1 MRVRRF
7 AAACRIGLA
16 QLEVFF
22 MFDEARSR
30 VQDELQ
36 RLEIDACL
44 VTTPANIFY
53 TTGFFSPVVNL
64 SFRLMGTD
72 SALIPADPTLP
83 SALMTSDF
91 AAPAARAATSIED
104 IRTYRMWVE
113 NRDID
118 VIAGP
123 SGSDARISRPPQ
135 WNPDELDETLTSMLE
150 ERGLSAATVGI
161 DLRYVYADTLFR
173 LQQNNPEC
181 QFVDVTGMLYGLR
194 AIKHPYE
201 IEMHRNAARLFEA
214 GLQRAIDDA
223 HQGQSAQDIK
233 YRYQAGAL
241 ETAMADP
248 SLGEFQSAYGFISAG
263 TGSSFGDRSGLH
275 SGDLIKFDCGVA
287 VGGFYSDCGR
297 TFAFGRATAE
307 QRRVHDALAEA
318 HAAARELMRPGTPIS
333 SVYNAADEIMRAHGF
348 PGYSR
353 GHYGH
358 SIGLDTF
365 VEEPPFI
372 SAAEQ
377 SELQPGMLLC
387 LETPYYSAST
397 GSYQIEDMVL
407 ITETGHENFNT
418 LSYELVE
425 L

>member
-1 MRVRRF
+1 
-7 AAACRIGLA
+7 
-16 QLEVFF
+16 
-22 MFDEARSR
+22 MFDEVRNKVR
-30 VQDELQ
+30 GELQ
-36 RLEIDACL
+36 RLDIDACL
-44 VTTPANIFY
+44 ATTPANIFY

-72 SALIPADPTLP
+72 AALIPADPAQP
-83 SALMTSDF
+83 AALMTSDF

-113 NRDID
+113 NRDLD
-118 VIAGP
+118 VITGATGA
-123 SGSDARISRPPQ
+123 DAKISRPPQ
-135 WNPDELDETLTSMLE
+135 WNPDELDAALTAMLE
-150 ERGLSAATVGI
+150 DRGLSAATIGI

-181 QFVDVTGMLYGLR
+181 QFVDITGMLYGLR
-194 AIKHPYE
+194 AIKHPQE
-201 IEMHRNAARLFEA
+201 IELHRSAARLFEE
-214 GLQRAIDDA
+214 GLRRAITDA
-223 HQGQSAQDIK
+223 TEGQSAQAIK
-233 YRYQAGAL
+233 YNYQAGAL
-241 ETAMADP
+241 EAAMADP
-248 SLGEFQSAYGFISAG
+248 SLGELQSAYGFISAG

-297 TFAFGRATAE
+297 TFAFGRAAAD

-318 HAAARELMRPGTPIS
+318 HASAREVMRPGTPIS
-333 SVYNAADEIMRAHGF
+333 AIYRAADDVMRAHGF

-358 SIGLDTF
+358 SIGLDSF

-372 SAAEQ
+372 SANEH
-377 SELQPGMLLC
+377 SELQAGMLLC

-397 GSYQIEDMVL
+397 GSYQIEDMIL
-407 ITETGHENFNT
+407 ITENGHENFNT

>member
-1 MRVRRF
+1 MFEESRRRVR
-7 AAACRIGLA
+7 
-16 QLEVFF
+16 E
-22 MFDEARSR
+22 
-30 VQDELQ
+30 ELQ

-53 TTGFFSPVVNL
+53 TTGFYSPVVNL

-72 SALIPADPTLP
+72 MALIPADPSLP
-83 SALMTSDF
+83 AALMTSDF
-91 AAPAARAATSIED
+91 AAPAARAVLRQAEDDVIED
-104 IRTYRMWVE
+104 VRTYRMWVE
-113 NRDID
+113 NRDLD

-123 SGSDARISRPPQ
+123 SGGDARISRPPQ
-135 WNPDELDETLTSMLE
+135 WNPDELDEAVTAMLE
-150 ERGLSAATVGI
+150 ERGLSAATVGL
-161 DLRYVYADTLFR
+161 DLRYVYADSLFR

-194 AIKHPYE
+194 AIKHPQE
-201 IEMHRNAARLFEA
+201 IAMHRNAARLFEA
-214 GLQRAIDDA
+214 GLRRAINEA
-223 HQGQSAQDIK
+223 REGQSAQDIK
-233 YRYQAGAL
+233 YQYQAGAL
-241 ETAMADP
+241 EAAMADP
-248 SLGEFQSAYGFISAG
+248 GLSTGAGGEFQSAYGFISAG

-297 TFAFGRATAE
+297 TFAFGRASGE

-333 SVYNAADEIMRAHGF
+333 AVYRAADERMQALGF

-372 SAAEQ
+372 SATEH

-387 LETPYYSAST
+387 LELPYYSASL
-397 GSYQIEDMVL
+397 GSYQIEDMIL

-418 LSYELVE
+418 LSYDLVE

>member
-1 MRVRRF
+1 
-7 AAACRIGLA
+7 
-16 QLEVFF
+16 
-22 MFDEARSR
+22 MFDEVRGR
-30 VQDELQ
+30 VQEELE
-36 RLEIDACL
+36 RLDIDACL

-72 SALIPADPTLP
+72 MALIPADPSLSP
-83 SALMTSDF
+83 ALMTSDF
-91 AAPAARAATSIED
+91 AAPAAASASSIED
-104 IRTYRMWVE
+104 ICTYRMWVE
-113 NRDID
+113 NRDLDMITGPAGAEAK
-118 VIAGP
+118 IA
-123 SGSDARISRPPQ
+123 RPPQ
-135 WNPDELDETLTSMLE
+135 WSPDELNETVTAMLE
-150 ERGLSAATVGI
+150 ERGLSAGTIGI

-181 QFVDVTGMLYGLR
+181 QFVDITGMLYGLR
-194 AIKHPYE
+194 AIKHPQE
-201 IEMHRNAARLFEA
+201 IAMHRSAAKLFEA
-214 GLQRAIDDA
+214 GLRRAIADA
-223 HQGQSAQDIK
+223 KEGQSAQAIK
-233 YRYQAGAL
+233 YNYQAGAL
-241 ETAMADP
+241 EAAMLDP
-248 SLGEFQSAYGFISAG
+248 ALGEFQSAYGFISAG

-297 TFAFGRATAE
+297 TFAFGRATAA

-318 HAAARELMRPGTPIS
+318 HAAAREVMRPGTPIS
-333 SVYNAADEIMRAHGF
+333 AVYRAADEVMQARGF

-372 SAAEQ
+372 SANEH

-387 LETPYYSAST
+387 LEAPYYSAST
-397 GSYQIEDMVL
+397 GSYQIEDMIL
-407 ITETGHENFNT
+407 ITENGNENFNT

>member
-1 MRVRRF
+1 
-7 AAACRIGLA
+7 
-16 QLEVFF
+16 
-22 MFDEARSR
+22 MFEESRHR
-30 VQDELQ
+30 VQEELQ
-36 RLEIDACL
+36 RQGIDACL

-53 TTGFFSPVVNL
+53 TTGFYSPVVNL

-72 SALIPADPTLP
+72 IVLIPADPALP
-83 SALMTSDF
+83 PALMTSDF
-91 AAPAARAATSIED
+91 AAPAARSVTSID
-104 IRTYRMWVE
+104 NIRTYRMWVE
-113 NRDID
+113 NRDLD
-118 VIAGP
+118 VITGP
-123 SGSDARISRPPQ
+123 SGADARISRPPQ
-135 WNPDELDETLTSMLE
+135 WNPDDLDETVTDMLE
-150 ERGLSAATVGI
+150 ERGLATGTVGL

-194 AIKHPYE
+194 AIKHPQE

-214 GLQRAIDDA
+214 GLRRAIA
-223 HQGQSAQDIK
+223 EAKEGQSAQDIK

-241 ETAMADP
+241 EAAMADP
-248 SLGEFQSAYGFISAG
+248 SLGEFQSAFGFISAG
-263 TGSSFGDRSGLH
+263 TGSSFGNRSGLH

-297 TFAFGRATAE
+297 TFAFGRASAE

-318 HAAARELMRPGTPIS
+318 HAAARELMLPGTPIS
-333 SVYNAADEIMRAHGF
+333 AIYSAADEVMQATGF

-372 SAAEQ
+372 SATEH

-387 LETPYYSAST
+387 LETPYYSASL
-397 GSYQIEDMVL
+397 GSYQIEDMIL
-407 ITETGHENFNT
+407 ITESGHENLNT
-418 LSYELVE
+418 LSYDLVD

>member
-1 MRVRRF
+1 
-7 AAACRIGLA
+7 
-16 QLEVFF
+16 
-22 MFDEARSR
+22 MFDEVRHR
-30 VQDELQ
+30 VMEELQ
-36 RLEIDACL
+36 RLDIDACL
-44 VTTPANIFY
+44 ATTPANIFY

-72 SALIPADPTLP
+72 MALIPADPNLHP
-83 SALMTSDF
+83 ALMTSDF
-91 AAPAARAATSIED
+91 AAPAARAASSIDD

-113 NRDID
+113 NRDLD
-118 VIAGP
+118 VITGP

-135 WNPDELDETLTSMLE
+135 WNPDELDETVTSMLE
-150 ERGLSAATVGI
+150 ERGLSAATIGI

-194 AIKHPYE
+194 AIKYPQE
-201 IEMHRNAARLFEA
+201 IELHRSAARLFEA
-214 GLQRAIDDA
+214 GLHRAIADA
-223 HQGQSAQDIK
+223 KEGQSPQDIK

-241 ETAMADP
+241 EAAMADP

-263 TGSSFGDRSGLH
+263 TGSSFGDRVGLH

-297 TFAFGRATAE
+297 TFAFGKASAA

-318 HAAARELMRPGTPIS
+318 HAAARETMRPGTPIS
-333 SVYNAADEIMRAHGF
+333 AVYKAADDVMQARGY

-358 SIGLDTF
+358 SIGMDTF

-372 SAAEQ
+372 SANEH

-387 LETPYYSAST
+387 LEVPYYSASL
-397 GSYQIEDMVL
+397 GSYQIEDMIL
-407 ITETGHENFNT
+407 ITENGHENFNT

-425 L
+425 I

>member
-1 MRVRRF
+1 MFEDVRRRVR
-7 AAACRIGLA
+7 
-16 QLEVFF
+16 E
-22 MFDEARSR
+22 
-30 VQDELQ
+30 ELQ
-36 RLEIDACL
+36 RLEIDACM

-72 SALIPADPTLP
+72 TALIPADPSLEP
-83 SALMTSDF
+83 ALMTSDF

-113 NRDID
+113 NRDLD
-118 VIAGP
+118 VITGP
-123 SGSDARISRPPQ
+123 SGGDARISRPPQ
-135 WNPDELDETLTSMLE
+135 WDPDEIDETVTSILE
-150 ERGLSAATVGI
+150 ERGLSAGTIGI
-161 DLRYVYADTLFR
+161 DLRYVYADSLFR

-194 AIKHPYE
+194 AIKHPQE

-214 GLQRAIDDA
+214 GLRRAINEA
-223 HQGQSAQDIK
+223 REGQSAQAIK
-233 YRYQAGAL
+233 YNYQAGAL
-241 ETAMADP
+241 EAAMADP
-248 SLGEFQSAYGFISAG
+248 GLSTGHGGEFQSAYGFISAG
-263 TGSSFGDRSGLH
+263 TGSSFGDDGFDGRYAAGGLH

-297 TFAFGRATAE
+297 TFAFGRPSAE

-318 HAAARELMRPGTPIS
+318 HAAAREIMRPGTPIS
-333 SVYNAADEIMRAHGF
+333 ALYQAADDVMRARGF

-372 SAAEQ
+372 SANEH

-397 GSYQIEDMVL
+397 GSYQIEDMIL
-407 ITETGHENFNT
+407 ITESGHENFNT

>member
-1 MRVRRF
+1 
-7 AAACRIGLA
+7 
-16 QLEVFF
+16 
-22 MFDEARSR
+22 MFDQARRR
-30 VQDELQ
+30 VQEELQ
-36 RLEIDACL
+36 RLGIDACL

-53 TTGFFSPVVNL
+53 TTGFYSPVVNL

-72 SALIPADPTLP
+72 MALIPADPSLP
-83 SALMTSDF
+83 AALMTSDF
-91 AAPAARAATSIED
+91 AAPAARAVLRQAQDDIIED
-104 IRTYRMWVE
+104 VRAYRMWVE
-113 NRDID
+113 NRDLD
-118 VIAGP
+118 VITGP

-161 DLRYVYADTLFR
+161 DLRYVYADSLFR

-194 AIKHPYE
+194 AIKHPQE
-201 IEMHRNAARLFEA
+201 IGMHRNAAKLFEA
-214 GLQRAIDDA
+214 GLRRAINEA
-223 HQGQSAQDIK
+223 REGQSAQDIK
-233 YRYQAGAL
+233 YQYQAGAL
-241 ETAMADP
+241 EAAMADP
-248 SLGEFQSAYGFISAG
+248 ALGEFQSAYGFISAG

-297 TFAFGRATAE
+297 TFAFGRASGE

-318 HAAARELMRPGTPIS
+318 HAAAREQMRPGTPIS
-333 SVYNAADEIMRAHGF
+333 AVYRAADEVMQARGF

-372 SAAEQ
+372 SATEH

-387 LETPYYSAST
+387 LEAPYYSASL
-397 GSYQIEDMVL
+397 GSYQIEDMIL

>member
-1 MRVRRF
+1 
-7 AAACRIGLA
+7 
-16 QLEVFF
+16 
-22 MFDEARSR
+22 MFDEVRGR
-30 VQDELQ
+30 VRDELQ

-72 SALIPADPTLP
+72 MALIPADPALP
-83 SALMTSDF
+83 PALMTSDF
-91 AAPAARAATSIED
+91 AAPAARAATSVED
-104 IRTYRMWVE
+104 VRTYRMWVE
-113 NRDID
+113 NRDLD
-118 VIAGP
+118 VIAGQ
-123 SGSDARISRPPQ
+123 SGGDARISRPPQ
-135 WNPDELDETLTSMLE
+135 WNPDELDETVTEMLE
-150 ERGLSAATVGI
+150 DRGLSAATIGL

-194 AIKHPYE
+194 AIKHPQE

-214 GLQRAIDDA
+214 GLRRAINEA
-223 HQGQSAQDIK
+223 REGQSAQAIK
-233 YRYQAGAL
+233 YNYQAGAL
-241 ETAMADP
+241 EAAMADP
-248 SLGEFQSAYGFISAG
+248 GLLTGHGGEFQSAYGFISAG

-275 SGDLIKFDCGVA
+275 PGDLIKFDCGVA

-297 TFAFGRATAE
+297 TFAFGRPSAE

-318 HAAARELMRPGTPIS
+318 HADAREIMRPGTPIS
-333 SVYNAADEIMRAHGF
+333 ALYQAADDVMRARGF

-372 SAAEQ
+372 SANEH

-397 GSYQIEDMVL
+397 GSYQIEDMIL
-407 ITETGHENFNT
+407 ITENGHENFNT

>member
-1 MRVRRF
+1 
-7 AAACRIGLA
+7 
-16 QLEVFF
+16 
-22 MFDEARSR
+22 MFDESR
-30 VQDELQ
+30 RRVREELQ
-36 RLEIDACL
+36 RQGIDACL

-53 TTGFFSPVVNL
+53 TTGFYSPVVNL

-72 SALIPADPTLP
+72 MALIPADPSL
-83 SALMTSDF
+83 SAALMTSDF
-91 AAPAARAATSIED
+91 AAPAARAVLRQAQDDVIED
-104 IRTYRMWVE
+104 VRAYRMWVE
-113 NRDID
+113 NRDLDI
-118 VIAGP
+118 ITGP
-123 SGSDARISRPPQ
+123 SGADARISRPPQ

-161 DLRYVYADTLFR
+161 DLRYVYADSLFR

-181 QFVDVTGMLYGLR
+181 QFLDVTGMLYGLR
-194 AIKHPYE
+194 AIKHPQE
-201 IEMHRNAARLFEA
+201 IAMHRNAAKLFEA
-214 GLQRAIDDA
+214 GLRRAINEA
-223 HQGQSAQDIK
+223 REGQSAQDIK
-233 YRYQAGAL
+233 YQYQAGAL
-241 ETAMADP
+241 EAAMADP
-248 SLGEFQSAYGFISAG
+248 ALGEFQSAYGFISAG

-297 TFAFGRATAE
+297 TFAFGRASGE

-333 SVYNAADEIMRAHGF
+333 AVYRAADEVMQAQGF

-372 SAAEQ
+372 SATEH

-387 LETPYYSAST
+387 LEAPYYSASL
-397 GSYQIEDMVL
+397 GSYQIEDMIL

>member
-1 MRVRRF
+1 
-7 AAACRIGLA
+7 
-16 QLEVFF
+16 
-22 MFDEARSR
+22 MFDEVRHR
-30 VQDELQ
+30 VREELQ

-53 TTGFFSPVVNL
+53 TTGFYSPVVNL

-72 SALIPADPTLP
+72 IAVIPADPATP
-83 SALMTSDF
+83 PALMTSDF
-91 AAPAARAATSIED
+91 AAPAARASSSIED
-104 IRTYRMWVE
+104 IRTYCMWVE
-113 NRDID
+113 NRDLD
-118 VIAGP
+118 VITGP
-123 SGSDARISRPPQ
+123 ASGDARISRPPQ
-135 WNPDELDETLTSMLE
+135 WNPDELDETITSMLE
-150 ERGLSAATVGI
+150 DRDLSAATIGI

-181 QFVDVTGMLYGLR
+181 QFVDVTGMLYALR
-194 AIKHPYE
+194 AIKHPQE
-201 IEMHRNAARLFEA
+201 IAMHRNAAQLFEA
-214 GLQRAIDDA
+214 GLQRAIA
-223 HQGQSAQDIK
+223 GAREGQTAQDIK
-233 YRYQAGAL
+233 YLYQAGAL
-241 ETAMADP
+241 EGAMADA

-263 TGSSFGDRSGLH
+263 TGSSFGDRFGLH

-297 TFAFGRATAE
+297 TFAFGKASAD

-318 HAAARELMRPGTPIS
+318 HAAAREVMRPGTPIS
-333 SVYNAADEIMRAHGF
+333 AVYRAADEVMHGRGF
-348 PGYSR
+348 SGYSR

-372 SAAEQ
+372 SANEH
-377 SELQPGMLLC
+377 SELRPGMLLC
-387 LETPYYSAST
+387 LEAPYYSASL
-397 GSYQIEDMVL
+397 GSYQIEDMIL

-418 LSYELVE
+418 LSYDLVE

>member
-1 MRVRRF
+1 MFDDARRRVR
-7 AAACRIGLA
+7 
-16 QLEVFF
+16 E
-22 MFDEARSR
+22 
-30 VQDELQ
+30 ELQ

-44 VTTPANIFY
+44 LTTPANIFY
-53 TTGFFSPVVNL
+53 ATGFFSPVVNL

-72 SALIPADPTLP
+72 AALIPADPALP
-83 SALMTSDF
+83 AALLTSDF
-91 AAPAARAATSIED
+91 AAPAARAASSIED

-113 NRDID
+113 NRDLD
-118 VIAGP
+118 VITGP
-123 SGSDARISRPPQ
+123 SGGDSRIPRPPQ
-135 WNPDELDETLTSMLE
+135 WNPDELDETLTAMLE
-150 ERGLSAATVGI
+150 ERGLSAATVGL
-161 DLRYVYADTLFR
+161 DLRYVYADSLFR

-181 QFVDVTGMLYGLR
+181 RFVDVTGMLYGLR
-194 AIKHPYE
+194 AIKYPQE
-201 IEMHRNAARLFEA
+201 IGMHRNAARLFEA
-214 GLQRAIDDA
+214 GLHRAVSGA
-223 HQGQSAQDIK
+223 REGQSAQDIK

-241 ETAMADP
+241 EAAMADP

-263 TGSSFGDRSGLH
+263 TGSSFGDRSGL
-275 SGDLIKFDCGVA
+275 SPGDLIKFDCGVA

-297 TFAFGRATAE
+297 TFAFGRPSAQ

-333 SVYNAADEIMRAHGF
+333 AVYRAADQRMQALGF

-372 SAAEQ
+372 SAAEH
-377 SELQPGMLLC
+377 SPLQPGMLLC
-387 LETPYYSAST
+387 LETPYYSASL
-397 GSYQIEDMVL
+397 GSFQIEDMIL
-407 ITETGHENFNT
+407 ITENGHENFNT
-418 LSYELVE
+418 LPYELVE

>member
-1 MRVRRF
+1 
-7 AAACRIGLA
+7 
-16 QLEVFF
+16 
-22 MFDEARSR
+22 MFDEVQGR
-30 VQDELQ
+30 VREELQ

-44 VTTPANIFY
+44 LTTPANIFY
-53 TTGFFSPVVNL
+53 TTGFYSPVVNL

-72 SALIPADPTLP
+72 MALIPADSALP
-83 SALMTSDF
+83 PALMTSDF
-91 AAPAARAATSIED
+91 AAPAARAAGHLSGAGVED
-104 IRTYRMWVE
+104 VRSYRMWVE
-113 NRDID
+113 NRDLD
-118 VIAGP
+118 VITGPAG
-123 SGSDARISRPPQ
+123 GGAKISRPPQ
-135 WNPDELDETLTSMLE
+135 WNPDELDDTVTGMLE
-150 ERGLSAATVGI
+150 ERGLSAATIGI

-194 AIKHPYE
+194 AIKRPQE
-201 IEMHRNAARLFEA
+201 IEMHRSAARLFEA
-214 GLQRAIDDA
+214 GLRRAIA
-223 HQGQSAQDIK
+223 EAREGLTAQAIK
-233 YRYQAGAL
+233 YNYQAGAL
-241 ETAMADP
+241 EAAIADP

-263 TGSSFGDRSGLH
+263 TGSSFGDVTGLR

-297 TFAFGRATAE
+297 TFAFGRATAD
-307 QRRVHDALAEA
+307 QRRIHDALAEA
-318 HAAARELMRPGTPIS
+318 HAAASEIMRPGTPIS
-333 SVYNAADEIMRAHGF
+333 AVYRAADGVMQARGF

-372 SAAEQ
+372 SASEH

-397 GSYQIEDMVL
+397 GSYQIEDMIL

>member
-1 MRVRRF
+1 
-7 AAACRIGLA
+7 
-16 QLEVFF
+16 
-22 MFDEARSR
+22 MFDESR
-30 VQDELQ
+30 HRVREELQ

-44 VTTPANIFY
+44 VTIPANIFY

-72 SALIPADPTLP
+72 AALIPADPALP
-83 SALMTSDF
+83 AGLMTSDF
-91 AAPAARAATSIED
+91 AAPAARAVTSVED

-113 NRDID
+113 NRDLD
-118 VIAGP
+118 VITGP

-161 DLRYVYADTLFR
+161 DLRYVYADSLFR

-194 AIKHPYE
+194 AIKYPQE

-214 GLQRAIDDA
+214 GLQRAINEA
-223 HQGQSAQDIK
+223 REGQSAQDIK

-241 ETAMADP
+241 EAAMDDP
-248 SLGEFQSAYGFISAG
+248 SLGEFQSAFGFISAG

-297 TFAFGRATAE
+297 TFAFGRASAE

-333 SVYNAADEIMRAHGF
+333 AVYRAADEVMQGRGF

-372 SAAEQ
+372 SATEH
-377 SELQPGMLLC
+377 SELRPGMLLC
-387 LETPYYSAST
+387 LEAPYYSAST
-397 GSYQIEDMVL
+397 RLLPDRGHDSHNRDRSRELQHPVL
-407 ITETGHENFNT
+407 RTGGVVGPPRGNRGRNN
-418 LSYELVE
+418 
-425 L
+425 

>member
-1 MRVRRF
+1 MFDDVRRRVR
-7 AAACRIGLA
+7 
-16 QLEVFF
+16 E
-22 MFDEARSR
+22 
-30 VQDELQ
+30 ELQ
-36 RLEIDACL
+36 RAGIDACL
-44 VTTPANIFY
+44 TTTPANIFY

-72 SALIPADPTLP
+72 TALISADPSLP
-83 SALMTSDF
+83 PGLMTSDF
-91 AAPAARAATSIED
+91 AAPAARAATTIED

-113 NRDID
+113 NRDLD

-123 SGSDARISRPPQ
+123 SGGEAQISRPPQ
-135 WNPDELDETLTSMLE
+135 WNPDELDETVTSMLE
-150 ERGLSAATVGI
+150 DRGLSAATVGL
-161 DLRYVYADTLFR
+161 DLRYVYADRLFR

-181 QFVDVTGMLYGLR
+181 QFVDVTGLIYGLR
-194 AIKHPYE
+194 AIKYPQE
-201 IEMHRNAARLFEA
+201 IELHRSAAHLFEQ
-214 GLQRAIDDA
+214 GLLRAVNEA
-223 HQGQSAQDIK
+223 REGQSAQQIK
-233 YRYQAGAL
+233 YHYQGGAL
-241 ETAMADP
+241 DAAMADQ
-248 SLGEFQSAYGFISAG
+248 SLGEFQTAYGFISAG
-263 TGSSFGDRSGLH
+263 TGSSFGDRAGLH
-275 SGDLIKFDCGVA
+275 SGDLIKFDCGVS
-287 VGGFYSDCGR
+287 VNGYYSDCGR
-297 TFAFGRATAE
+297 TFAYGKASPE

-333 SVYNAADEIMRAHGF
+333 AVYRAADGVMQARGF

-372 SAAEQ
+372 SATEH

-387 LETPYYSAST
+387 LETPYYSGSL
-397 GSYQIEDMVL
+397 GSYQIEDMIL
-407 ITETGHENFNT
+407 ITPNGHENLNT

>member
-1 MRVRRF
+1 
-7 AAACRIGLA
+7 
-16 QLEVFF
+16 
-22 MFDEARSR
+22 MFDEVRTR
-30 VQDELQ
+30 VRAELH
-36 RLEIDACL
+36 RLDIDACL
-44 VTTPANIFY
+44 VTTPGNIFY
-53 TTGFFSPVVNL
+53 TTGFYSPVVNL

-72 SALIPADPTLP
+72 AALIPADPAQP
-83 SALMTSDF
+83 AALMTSDF

-113 NRDID
+113 NRDLD
-118 VIAGP
+118 VITGP
-123 SGSDARISRPPQ
+123 VGGDAKISRPPQ
-135 WNPDELDETLTSMLE
+135 WNPDEIDETVTSMLE
-150 ERGLSAATVGI
+150 ERGLSDATIGI

-194 AIKHPYE
+194 AIKYPQE
-201 IEMHRNAARLFEA
+201 IAMHRNAARLFEA
-214 GLQRAIDDA
+214 GLKRAIA
-223 HQGQSAQDIK
+223 EAREGQSAQAIK
-233 YRYQAGAL
+233 YNYQAGAL
-241 ETAMADP
+241 EAAMSDP

-275 SGDLIKFDCGVA
+275 SGDLIKFDCGVT
-287 VGGFYSDCGR
+287 VSGFYSDCGR
-297 TFAFGRATAE
+297 TFAFGKATAD
-307 QRRVHDALAEA
+307 QRRIHDALAEA
-318 HAAARELMRPGTPIS
+318 HAAAREVMRPGTPIS
-333 SVYNAADEIMRAHGF
+333 DLYRAADDVMQARGF

-372 SAAEQ
+372 SANEH

-387 LETPYYSAST
+387 LEAPYYSAST
-397 GSYQIEDMVL
+397 GSYQIEDMIL
-407 ITETGHENFNT
+407 ITEDGHENFNT

>member
-1 MRVRRF
+1 MFDDARRRVR
-7 AAACRIGLA
+7 
-16 QLEVFF
+16 E
-22 MFDEARSR
+22 
-30 VQDELQ
+30 ELQ

-72 SALIPADPTLP
+72 AALIPADPSLP
-83 SALMTSDF
+83 AALMTSDF
-91 AAPAARAATSIED
+91 AAPAARAVLRQAQDDAIED
-104 IRTYRMWVE
+104 VRAYRMWVE
-113 NRDID
+113 NRDLD
-118 VIAGP
+118 VISGS

-135 WNPDELDETLTSMLE
+135 WNPDELDETLTAMLE
-150 ERGLSAATVGI
+150 ERGLSAATIGI
-161 DLRYVYADTLFR
+161 DLRYVYADSLFR

-194 AIKHPYE
+194 AIKRPQE

-214 GLQRAIDDA
+214 GLRRAIVEA
-223 HQGQSAQDIK
+223 KEGQSAQDIK

-241 ETAMADP
+241 EAAMANP

-297 TFAFGRATAE
+297 TFAFGRPSPE

-333 SVYNAADEIMRAHGF
+333 AIYRAADERMQALGF

-372 SAAEQ
+372 SATEH

-387 LETPYYSAST
+387 LEAPYYSASL
-397 GSYQIEDMVL
+397 GSYQIEDMIL
-407 ITETGHENFNT
+407 ITENGHENFNT

>member
-1 MRVRRF
+1 MFDDVRRRVREE
-7 AAACRIGLA
+7 
-16 QLEVFF
+16 LE
-22 MFDEARSR
+22 
-30 VQDELQ
+30 

-53 TTGFFSPVVNL
+53 TSGFFSPVVNL

-72 SALIPADPTLP
+72 LALIPADPGLP
-83 SALMTSDF
+83 SGLMTSDF
-91 AAPAARAATSIED
+91 AAPAARASTSIED

-113 NRDID
+113 NRDLD
-118 VIAGP
+118 VITGDT
-123 SGSDARISRPPQ
+123 GGDARISRPPQ
-135 WNPDELDETLTSMLE
+135 WNPDELDETVTTMLE
-150 ERGLSAATVGI
+150 DRGLSAATIGI

-181 QFVDVTGMLYGLR
+181 QFVDVTGMMYGLR
-194 AIKHPYE
+194 ATKYPEE
-201 IEMHRNAARLFEA
+201 IEMHRSAAWLFES
-214 GLQRAIDDA
+214 GLRRAIAEVRD
-223 HQGQSAQDIK
+223 GQSAQAIK
-233 YRYQAGAL
+233 YNYQSGAL
-241 ETAMADP
+241 EAAISDP
-248 SLGEFQSAYGFISAG
+248 ALGEFQSAYGFISAG
-263 TGSSFGDRSGLH
+263 AGSSFGDRSGLH

-297 TFAFGRATAE
+297 TFAFGRATAD
-307 QRRVHDALAEA
+307 QRRVHNALEEA
-318 HAAARELMRPGTPIS
+318 HAAARDVMRPGTPIS
-333 SVYNAADEIMRAHGF
+333 AVYQAADDVMQARGF

-372 SAAEQ
+372 SASEH
-377 SELQPGMLLC
+377 SELRPGMLLC

-397 GSYQIEDMVL
+397 GSYQIEDMIL
-407 ITETGHENFNT
+407 ITENGHENFNT
-418 LSYELVE
+418 LSHELVE

>member
-1 MRVRRF
+1 
-7 AAACRIGLA
+7 
-16 QLEVFF
+16 
-22 MFDEARSR
+22 MFDDSRRR
-30 VQDELQ
+30 VQEELQ
-36 RLEIDACL
+36 RLDIDACL

-53 TTGFFSPVVNL
+53 TTGFYSPVVNL

-72 SALIPADPTLP
+72 AALIPADPSIP

-91 AAPAARAATSIED
+91 AAPAARAASSIED
-104 IRTYRMWVE
+104 IRTYHMWVE
-113 NRDID
+113 NRDLD
-118 VIAGP
+118 VISGP
-123 SGSDARISRPPQ
+123 SGGDARISRPPQ
-135 WNPDELDETLTSMLE
+135 WNPDELDETITAMLE
-150 ERGLSAATVGI
+150 ERGLSAGI
-161 DLRYVYADTLFR
+161 IGLDLRYVYADSLFR

-181 QFVDVTGMLYGLR
+181 QFVDVTGLLYGLR
-194 AIKHPYE
+194 AIKHPLE
-201 IEMHRNAARLFEA
+201 IAMHRNAARLFEA
-214 GLQRAIDDA
+214 GLRHAINEA
-223 HQGQSAQDIK
+223 REGQSAQDIK

-241 ETAMADP
+241 QAAIDDP

-263 TGSSFGDRSGLH
+263 TGSSFGDRFGLR
-275 SGDLIKFDCGVA
+275 SGDLVKFDCGVA

-297 TFAFGRATAE
+297 TFAFGHASSE

-333 SVYNAADEIMRAHGF
+333 DIFQAADQVMQAQGF

-358 SIGLDTF
+358 SIGMDTF

-372 SAAEQ
+372 SA
-377 SELQPGMLLC
+377 SEHSPLQPGMLLC
-387 LETPYYSAST
+387 LETPYYSASL

-407 ITETGHENFNT
+407 ITESGHENFNS

>member
-1 MRVRRF
+1 
-7 AAACRIGLA
+7 
-16 QLEVFF
+16 
-22 MFDEARSR
+22 MFDEARRR
-30 VQDELQ
+30 VQEELR
-36 RLEIDACL
+36 RLEIDACV

-72 SALIPADPTLP
+72 VALIPADPALP

-113 NRDID
+113 NRDLD
-118 VIAGP
+118 VIAG
-123 SGSDARISRPPQ
+123 SEGGNARISRPPQ
-135 WNPDELDETLTSMLE
+135 WNPGELDDTLTSMLE
-150 ERGLSAATVGI
+150 DRGLSAAVVGI
-161 DLRYVYADTLFR
+161 DLRYVYADSLFR
-173 LQQNNPEC
+173 LQQSNPEC
-181 QFVDVTGMLYGLR
+181 QFVDITGMLYGLR
-194 AIKHPYE
+194 AIKHPLE

-214 GLQRAIDDA
+214 GLHKAINEA
-223 HQGQSAQDIK
+223 REGTSARHIK
-233 YRYQAGAL
+233 YLYQAGAL
-241 ETAMADP
+241 EAAMADP
-248 SLGEFQSAYGFISAG
+248 SVGEFQSAYGFISAG
-263 TGSSFGDRSGLH
+263 TGSSFGDGSGLQ

-297 TFAFGRATAE
+297 TFSFGRPSSE
-307 QRRVHDALAEA
+307 QRRVHDALADA
-318 HAAARELMRPGTPIS
+318 HAAARGLMRPGTPIS
-333 SVYNAADEIMRAHGF
+333 EVFRAADEVMQARGF

-372 SAAEQ
+372 SATEQ
-377 SELQPGMLLC
+377 SLLQPGMLLC
-387 LETPYYSAST
+387 LEVPYYSASL
-397 GSYQIEDMVL
+397 GSYQIEDMIL
-407 ITETGHENFNT
+407 ITEDGHENFNT

>member
-1 MRVRRF
+1 MFEDVRRRVR
-7 AAACRIGLA
+7 
-16 QLEVFF
+16 E
-22 MFDEARSR
+22 
-30 VQDELQ
+30 ELQ

-72 SALIPADPTLP
+72 MALIPADPSLP
-83 SALMTSDF
+83 PALMTSDF

-104 IRTYRMWVE
+104 IRPYRMWVE
-113 NRDID
+113 NRDLD
-118 VIAGP
+118 VISGP
-123 SGSDARISRPPQ
+123 TGGNARISRPPQ
-135 WNPDELDETLTSMLE
+135 WNPDELDETLTKMLE
-150 ERGLSAATVGI
+150 DRGLSVATIGI
-161 DLRYVYADTLFR
+161 DLRYVYADSLFR

-194 AIKHPYE
+194 AIKHPQE

-214 GLQRAIDDA
+214 GLHRAIGEA
-223 HQGQSAQDIK
+223 REGQSAQDIK

-241 ETAMADP
+241 EAAMADP

-263 TGSSFGDRSGLH
+263 AGSSFGGRTGLH

-297 TFAFGRATAE
+297 TFAFGRASTE

-318 HAAARELMRPGTPIS
+318 HAAAREVMRPGTPIS
-333 SVYNAADEIMRAHGF
+333 AVYRAADERMQALGF

-372 SAAEQ
+372 SANEH

-387 LETPYYSAST
+387 LEAPYYSASL
-397 GSYQIEDMVL
+397 GSYQIEDMIL
-407 ITETGHENFNT
+407 ITENGHENFNT

>member
-1 MRVRRF
+1 
-7 AAACRIGLA
+7 
-16 QLEVFF
+16 
-22 MFDEARSR
+22 MFDEVRGR
-30 VQDELQ
+30 VRDELQ
-36 RLEIDACL
+36 RLDIDACL

-72 SALIPADPTLP
+72 TALIPADPALP

-113 NRDID
+113 NRDLD
-118 VIAGP
+118 VITGPAG
-123 SGSDARISRPPQ
+123 GEAKISRPPQ
-135 WNPDELDETLTSMLE
+135 WNPDEIDETVATMLE
-150 ERGLSAATVGI
+150 ERGLSAGTIGI

-181 QFVDVTGMLYGLR
+181 QFVDITGMLYGLR
-194 AIKHPYE
+194 AIKYPQE
-201 IEMHRNAARLFEA
+201 IELHRSAARLFEA
-214 GLQRAIDDA
+214 GLRRAIDEA
-223 HQGQSAQDIK
+223 REGQSAQAIK
-233 YRYQAGAL
+233 YNYQAGAL
-241 ETAMADP
+241 EAAMADP
-248 SLGEFQSAYGFISAG
+248 GLSTGHGGEFQSAYGFISAG

-297 TFAFGRATAE
+297 TFAYGRATAD
-307 QRRVHDALAEA
+307 QRRIHDALAEA
-318 HAAARELMRPGTPIS
+318 HAAAREVMQPGTSIS
-333 SVYNAADEIMRAHGF
+333 TVYHAADEVMRAHGF

-372 SAAEQ
+372 SANEH

-387 LETPYYSAST
+387 LEAPYYSAST
-397 GSYQIEDMVL
+397 GSYQIEDMIL

-418 LSYELVE
+418 LSYDLVE

>member
-1 MRVRRF
+1 MFDDATLVQIRGRVR
-7 AAACRIGLA
+7 
-16 QLEVFF
+16 E
-22 MFDEARSR
+22 
-30 VQDELQ
+30 ELQ

-44 VTTPANIFY
+44 LTTPANIFY

-72 SALIPADPTLP
+72 TALIPADPALP

-91 AAPAARAATSIED
+91 AAPAARAASSVED

-113 NRDID
+113 NRDLD
-118 VIAGP
+118 VITGP
-123 SGSDARISRPPQ
+123 FGGNARISRPPQ
-135 WNPDELDETLTSMLE
+135 WNPDELDETVTAMLE

-161 DLRYVYADTLFR
+161 DLRYVYADYLFR

-194 AIKHPYE
+194 AIKHPQE
-201 IEMHRNAARLFEA
+201 VKMHRNAARLFEA
-214 GLQRAIDDA
+214 GLQRAISEA
-223 HQGQSAQDIK
+223 REGQSAQDIK

-241 ETAMADP
+241 EAAMSDP

-297 TFAFGRATAE
+297 TFSFGRASKE

-333 SVYNAADEIMRAHGF
+333 AVYRAADEIMQTRGF

-372 SAAEQ
+372 SATEH

-397 GSYQIEDMVL
+397 GSYQIEDMIL
-407 ITETGHENFNT
+407 ITDTGHENFNT
-418 LSYELVE
+418 LSYDLVE

>member
-1 MRVRRF
+1 MFDDARRRVR
-7 AAACRIGLA
+7 
-16 QLEVFF
+16 E
-22 MFDEARSR
+22 
-30 VQDELQ
+30 ELQ
-36 RLEIDACL
+36 RLQIDACL

-72 SALIPADPTLP
+72 MALIPADPALP
-83 SALMTSDF
+83 AALMTSEF
-91 AAPAARAATSIED
+91 AAPAARAASSVED

-113 NRDID
+113 NRDLD
-118 VIAGP
+118 VITGP
-123 SGSDARISRPPQ
+123 FGGDARISRPPQ
-135 WNPDELDETLTSMLE
+135 WNPDELDETVTAMME

-161 DLRYVYADTLFR
+161 DLRYVYADYLFR

-194 AIKHPYE
+194 AIKHPQE
-201 IEMHRNAARLFEA
+201 VEMHRNAARLFEA
-214 GLQRAIDDA
+214 GLRRAINDA

-241 ETAMADP
+241 EAAMNNP

-263 TGSSFGDRSGLH
+263 TGSSFGDRSGLN

-297 TFAFGRATAE
+297 TFAFGRPSAE

-333 SVYNAADEIMRAHGF
+333 AVYRAADERMQALGF

-372 SAAEQ
+372 SATEY

-397 GSYQIEDMVL
+397 GSYQIEDMIL
-407 ITETGHENFNT
+407 ITDTGHENFNT
-418 LSYELVE
+418 LSYDLVE

>member
-1 MRVRRF
+1 MFEDVRRRVR
-7 AAACRIGLA
+7 
-16 QLEVFF
+16 E
-22 MFDEARSR
+22 
-30 VQDELQ
+30 ELQ
-36 RLEIDACL
+36 RLEIDACM

-72 SALIPADPTLP
+72 TALIPADPSLEP
-83 SALMTSDF
+83 ALMTSDF

-113 NRDID
+113 NRDLD
-118 VIAGP
+118 VITGP
-123 SGSDARISRPPQ
+123 SGGDARISRPPQ
-135 WNPDELDETLTSMLE
+135 WDPDEIDETVTSILE
-150 ERGLSAATVGI
+150 ERRLSAGTIGI
-161 DLRYVYADTLFR
+161 DLRYVYADSLFR

-181 QFVDVTGMLYGLR
+181 RFVDVTGMLYGLR
-194 AIKHPYE
+194 AIKQPQE
-201 IEMHRNAARLFEA
+201 IAMHRSAAHLFEA
-214 GLQRAIDDA
+214 GLRRAIA
-223 HQGQSAQDIK
+223 ELKEGQSAQDIK

-241 ETAMADP
+241 EAAMEDP

-263 TGSSFGDRSGLH
+263 TGSSFGGRTGLH
-275 SGDLIKFDCGVA
+275 PGDLIKFDCGAA
-287 VGGFYSDCGR
+287 VSGFYSDCGR
-297 TFAFGRATAE
+297 TFAFGRASAE

-318 HAAARELMRPGTPIS
+318 HAAAREAMRPGTPIS
-333 SVYNAADEIMRAHGF
+333 AVYRAADDVMQSRGF

-372 SAAEQ
+372 SATEH
-377 SELQPGMLLC
+377 SELRPGMLLC
-387 LETPYYSAST
+387 LEVPYYSAST
-397 GSYQIEDMVL
+397 GSYQIEDMIL
-407 ITETGHENFNT
+407 ITENGHENFNT
-418 LSYELVE
+418 LSYELVV

>member
-1 MRVRRF
+1 MFEDVRRRVRVE
-7 AAACRIGLA
+7 
-16 QLEVFF
+16 LE
-22 MFDEARSR
+22 
-30 VQDELQ
+30 
-36 RLEIDACL
+36 RLDIDACL

-53 TTGFFSPVVNL
+53 TTGFYSPVVNL

-72 SALIPADPTLP
+72 LALIPADETLP
-83 SALMTSDF
+83 AGLMTSDF
-91 AAPAARAATSIED
+91 AAPAARSATTVED

-113 NRDID
+113 NRDLD
-118 VIAGP
+118 VITGE
-123 SGSDARISRPPQ
+123 SGGDARMSRPPQ
-135 WNPDELDETLTSMLE
+135 WNPDELDETVTSMLE
-150 ERGLSAATVGI
+150 DRGLSAATIGI

-181 QFVDVTGMLYGLR
+181 QFVDITGMMYGLR
-194 AIKHPYE
+194 AIKYPEE
-201 IEMHRNAARLFEA
+201 IELHRSAARLFEA
-214 GLQRAIDDA
+214 GLMRAITNA
-223 HQGQSAQDIK
+223 KEGQSAQAIK
-233 YRYQAGAL
+233 YNYQAGAL
-241 ETAMADP
+241 ELAASDP

-263 TGSSFGDRSGLH
+263 TGSSFGDRSGLR

-297 TFAFGRATAE
+297 TFAFGRASGD

-318 HAAARELMRPGTPIS
+318 HAAARRVMQPGTPIS
-333 SVYNAADEIMRAHGF
+333 EVYRAADEVMLARGF
-348 PGYSR
+348 SGYSR

-358 SIGLDTF
+358 SIGMDTF

-372 SAAEQ
+372 SANEH
-377 SELQPGMLLC
+377 SELRPGMLLC

-397 GSYQIEDMVL
+397 GSYQIEDMIL
-407 ITETGHENFNT
+407 ITENGHENLNT

>member
-1 MRVRRF
+1 
-7 AAACRIGLA
+7 
-16 QLEVFF
+16 
-22 MFDEARSR
+22 MFDEVRGR
-30 VQDELQ
+30 VRDELQ

-72 SALIPADPTLP
+72 MALIPADPALP
-83 SALMTSDF
+83 PALMTSDF
-91 AAPAARAATSIED
+91 AAPAARAATSVED
-104 IRTYRMWVE
+104 VRTYRMWVE
-113 NRDID
+113 NRDLD
-118 VIAGP
+118 VIAGQ
-123 SGSDARISRPPQ
+123 SGGDARISRPPQ
-135 WNPDELDETLTSMLE
+135 WNPDELDETVTEMLE
-150 ERGLSAATVGI
+150 DRGLSAATIGL

-194 AIKHPYE
+194 AIKYPEE
-201 IEMHRNAARLFEA
+201 IEMHRSAARLFEA
-214 GLQRAIDDA
+214 GLNRAINDVTE
-223 HQGQSAQDIK
+223 GQSAQAIK
-233 YRYQAGAL
+233 YNYQGGAL
-241 ETAMADP
+241 DAAMADP
-248 SLGEFQSAYGFISAG
+248 SLGELQSAFGFISAG

-275 SGDLIKFDCGVA
+275 PGDLIKFDCGVA

-297 TFAFGRATAE
+297 TFSFGRASAE

-318 HAAARELMRPGTPIS
+318 HTAAREVMRPGSPIS
-333 SVYNAADEIMRAHGF
+333 AVYRAADEVMVARGF

-372 SAAEQ
+372 SANEH
-377 SELQPGMLLC
+377 SELQPGMLFC

-397 GSYQIEDMVL
+397 GSYQIEDMIL

>member
-1 MRVRRF
+1 
-7 AAACRIGLA
+7 
-16 QLEVFF
+16 
-22 MFDEARSR
+22 MFDEVRGR
-30 VQDELQ
+30 VRGELE

-72 SALIPADPTLP
+72 TALIPADPAQP
-83 SALMTSDF
+83 AALMTSDF
-91 AAPAARAATSIED
+91 AAPAARAATTLED

-113 NRDID
+113 NRDLD
-118 VIAGP
+118 VITGP
-123 SGSDARISRPPQ
+123 SGADAKISRPPQ
-135 WNPDELDETLTSMLE
+135 WNPDEIDETITAMLE
-150 ERGLSAATVGI
+150 ERGLSAGVIGI

-181 QFVDVTGMLYGLR
+181 QFVDITGMLYGLR
-194 AIKHPYE
+194 AIKHPQE
-201 IEMHRNAARLFEA
+201 IEMHRSAARLFEA
-214 GLQRAIDDA
+214 GLQRAIA
-223 HQGQSAQDIK
+223 EAKEGQSAQAIK
-233 YRYQAGAL
+233 YNYQAGAL
-241 ETAMADP
+241 EAAMADLGL
-248 SLGEFQSAYGFISAG
+248 SAGNGGEFQSAYGFISAG

-287 VGGFYSDCGR
+287 LGGFYSDCGR

-307 QRRVHDALAEA
+307 QRRIHDALAEA
-318 HAAARELMRPGTPIS
+318 HATARELMRPGTPIS
-333 SVYNAADEIMRAHGF
+333 AVYRAADDVMQARGF

-372 SAAEQ
+372 SANEH

-387 LETPYYSAST
+387 LEAPYYSAST
-397 GSYQIEDMVL
+397 GSYQIEDMIL
-407 ITETGHENFNT
+407 ITEDGHENFNS